1 MVNTI
6 DMNNPLSVEK
16 LSSKVRYKNVTV
28 VPVENEK
35 FPTMVMI
42 DKAPK
47 KVSSIKG
54 KKFIN
59 PAKAHVA
66 IEVALAEAQI
76 AGYGKKNIKKE
87 LDSIGFLVE
96 DTAW

>member
-1 MVNTI
+1 MVNMI

-16 LSSKVRYKNVTV
+16 LDNKVRYKNVTV

-42 DKAPK
+42 DKAPAK
-47 KVSSIKG
+47 IKTIKG

-59 PAKAHVA
+59 PTKAQLA
-66 IEVALAEAQI
+66 IELAIAESLIKGGSKLVA
-76 AGYGKKNIKKE
+76 KE
-87 LDSIGFLVE
+87 LDSIGFLTE
-96 DTAW
+96 DSAW